1 MTFGE
6 KIRKLRTDNQMN
18 QDDLAEKL
26 FVTRTAISKWETGKG
41 YPSIDS
47 LKLLSN
53 LFHVSIDDLISDE
66 DVESKKLLD
75 DQRARRFYYL
85 AVAFLAFTLVASLVA
100 YFAHVRWVSFLSFIG
115 VAGYVACAF
124 LAKPRYKRIDA
135 KKYLVTYIVS
145 RAVVLVIVVGAI
157 IYSIATMQ

>member
-18 QDDLAEKL
+18 QDELAEKL

-47 LKLLSN
+47 LKQLSN

-66 DVESKKLLD
+66 DVESKRVLD
-75 DQRARRFYYL
+75 DQRARMFYWI
-85 AVAFLAFTLVASLVA
+85 AIGFLALTLAASLIA
-100 YFAHVRWVSFLSFIG
+100 YFAHVRWVSILSMIG
-115 VAGYVACAF
+115 MVGYVACAF
-124 LAKPRYKRIDA
+124 LAKPRYKKVDA
-135 KKYLVTYIVS
+135 KKYIVTYILS
-145 RAVVLVIVVGAI
+145 RVVILAIVVGTI
-157 IYSIATMQ
+157 IYTIVTMQ